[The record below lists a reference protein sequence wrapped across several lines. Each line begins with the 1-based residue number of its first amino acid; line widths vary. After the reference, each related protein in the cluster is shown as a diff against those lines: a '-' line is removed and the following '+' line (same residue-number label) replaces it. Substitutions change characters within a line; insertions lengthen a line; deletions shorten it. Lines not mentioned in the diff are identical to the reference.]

1 MKRII
6 YFLTVFIFL
15 IVACNNEEVTKQP
28 RVQKRFIQ
36 DSLMKANQ
44 FLLQRDSELIQSYVD
59 RHNFKMKITPEG
71 LWYDIYKKT
80 EGRKLQNGNIIRY
93 KYKIELL
100 DGTVCYSSDKDGI
113 AQIKLGSSGKETG
126 LEKAFL
132 MMRVGEK
139 AKFILPPYLAYGLV
153 GDMKKIPARSSLVY
167 DVEITELVDF

>member
-6 YFLTVFIFL
+6 YFLTVFVFL
-15 IVACNNEEVTKQP
+15 IVACNNEEVTTQP

-36 DSLMKANQ
+36 DSLMEANQ

-59 RHNFKMKITPEG
+59 RHNFKMKITPDG
-71 LWYDIYKKT
+71 LWYDIYKKSD
-80 EGRKLQNGNIIRY
+80 GKKLHNGDIIRY

-113 AQIKLGSSGKETG
+113 KQMKIGSSGKETG
-126 LEKAFL
+126 LGKGFL
-132 MMRVGEK
+132 MMRAGEK

-153 GDMKKIPARSSLVY
+153 GDMKKIPARSALVY
-167 DVEITELVDF
+167 DVEVTELVDF